1 MADDACQCEDL
12 IYCWLNE
19 RLKEQRVMLIPSSIR
34 STISVK
40 RSGKKANN
48 EFKQGTGLEYSY
60 TRRGVL
66 LRFVT
71 FLSCLVVISN
81 SKSVV

>member
-1 MADDACQCEDL
+1 MPTRRFNL
-12 IYCWLNE
+12 LPRK
-19 RLKEQRVMLIPSSIR
+19 RLKEHRVMLIPSSIR

-60 TRRGVL
+60 TRHSVL

-71 FLSCLVVISN
+71 FVACLVVIICN
-81 SKSVV
+81 SKIVV

>member
-1 MADDACQCEDL
+1 MPTRRFNLLLA
-12 IYCWLNE
+12 E
-19 RLKEQRVMLIPSSIR
+19 RLKEHGVMLIPSSIR

-60 TRRGVL
+60 TRHSVL
-66 LRFVT
+66 LSFVT
-71 FLSCLVVISN
+71 FVACLVVIICN

>member
-1 MADDACQCEDL
+1 MPTRRFNLLLAK
-12 IYCWLNE
+12 
-19 RLKEQRVMLIPSSIR
+19 RLKEHGAMLIPSSIR
-34 STISVK
+34 STIPVK

-48 EFKQGTGLEYSY
+48 EFKQGTGLKYSY
-60 TRRGVL
+60 TRRSAL

-71 FLSCLVVISN
+71 FVARLVVIICN